1 VKIHLEHVFPPIP
14 SRQFDWAV
22 YDDDTYDGA
31 PDAGPQIVG
40 YGATPEAA
48 MLDFQEQL
56 AERHEVSALRI
67 SAGTAL
73 A

>member
-1 VKIHLEHVFPPIP
+1 MKLHLEHVFPPIP

-22 YDDDTYDGA
+22 YDDETYDGA

-40 YGATPEAA
+40 YGPTPEAA
-48 MLDFQEQL
+48 KADFEEQYAERYDFQP
-56 AERHEVSALRI
+56 LRL